1 MSASEYTL
9 KLAQVG
15 YEAYG
20 DSTGG
25 LAHDDSVMPD
35 WDELAP
41 RTQCAWIAAVTR
53 VVDFHDNRNVT
64 FPLTLSEQRRHAHT
78 AKD

>member
-15 YEAYG
+15 YEAYN
-20 DSTGG
+20 DHTGG
-25 LAHDDSVMPD
+25 LAFNAQGLA
-35 WDELAP
+35 WDEMAD
-41 RTQCAWIAAVTR
+41 RTRDAWVAAVTR
-53 VVDFHDNRNVT
+53 VVDFHDNRNIT
-64 FPLTLSEQRRHAHT
+64 FPFTLSEQRRHAHT